1 MSSTKF
7 TPLSDQETASFC
19 SQMALILK
27 AGISSVEG
35 ITIMLEDAGNS
46 DEKKLLSHIYE
57 SMIETGSLHQS
68 LASTAAFPSY
78 LLQIVQIGE
87 ETGRQDEVMASL
99 AEYYEKEDNLAQ
111 TIRHAVTYP
120 CIMVLLMI
128 FIIVVLITR
137 VMPVF
142 HQVFQQL
149 GSEMTGFSRIM
160 LNIGNF
166 LNSHSVVFVCVLAA
180 LFCIGIFLLKTEP
193 GWHFLHKLTYKFSRT
208 RDLSD
213 QISAFRFSNG
223 MALTLSSGLTPEEC
237 LQKTLE
243 LTDHGPFRHKLNNC
257 CSAVENGEELC
268 SALLDNGVFT
278 GAYARMSVIGSR
290 TGVLDEVMHTIA
302 RQCEADIDE
311 RLSRLIAKIEPTFV
325 IILSLIV
332 GAILFSVM
340 LPLVEIMSAL

>member
-57 SMIETGSLHQS
+57 SMTETGSLHQS

-78 LLQIVQIGE
+78 LLQMVQIGE

-149 GSEMTGFSRIM
+149 GS
-160 LNIGNF
+160 
-166 LNSHSVVFVCVLAA
+166 
-180 LFCIGIFLLKTEP
+180 
-193 GWHFLHKLTYKFSRT
+193 
-208 RDLSD
+208 
-213 QISAFRFSNG
+213 
-223 MALTLSSGLTPEEC
+223 
-237 LQKTLE
+237 
-243 LTDHGPFRHKLNNC
+243 
-257 CSAVENGEELC
+257 
-268 SALLDNGVFT
+268 ALLDNGVFT
-278 GAYARMSVIGSR
+278 GTYARMSVIGSR

-302 RQCEADIDE
+302 RQCETDIDA
-311 RLSRLIAKIEPTFV
+311 RLSRLIAKIEPTLLFAFAASSLAV
-325 IILSLIV
+325 I
-332 GAILFSVM
+332 M
-340 LPLVEIMSAL
+340 LAADLYNSQT

>member
-35 ITIMLEDAGNS
+35 ITIMLEDASNS

-57 SMIETGSLHQS
+57 SMI
-68 LASTAAFPSY
+68 
-78 LLQIVQIGE
+78 

-166 LNSHSVVFVCVLAA
+166 LNSHSVVFVCVLAI
-180 LFCIGIFLLKTEP
+180 LFCIGIFLLKPEP

-237 LQKTLE
+237 LHKTLE
-243 LTDHGPFRHKLNNC
+243 LTDYGPFRHKLNNC

-278 GAYARMSVIGSR
+278 GTYARMSVIGSR

-302 RQCEADIDE
+302 RQCETDIDA
-311 RLSRLIAKIEPTFV
+311 RLSRLIAKIEPTLLFAFAASSLAV
-325 IILSLIV
+325 I
-332 GAILFSVM
+332 M
-340 LPLVEIMSAL
+340 LAADLYNSQT